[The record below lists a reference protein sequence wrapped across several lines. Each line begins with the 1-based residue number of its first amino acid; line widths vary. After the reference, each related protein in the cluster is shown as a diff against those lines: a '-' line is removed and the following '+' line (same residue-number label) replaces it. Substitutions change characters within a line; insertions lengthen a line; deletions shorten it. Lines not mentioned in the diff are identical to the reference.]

1 MLMRNDVA
9 EGRFS
14 RPREE
19 RPIESDCWHIVKA
32 DKDAAPGI
40 EVWLG
45 IDGNEVSVRLRHPGG
60 LILDTRVRVPHPD
73 NRTPAGN
80 QNFAVAD
87 CSSPEIDVPGR
98 PDRRQNDR
106 RQNDRRSIL
115 PRRQQEVLDLLI
127 SGRSNKEMARS
138 MDLGVGTIKAHVS
151 ALLRNL
157 GVSTRTAAA
166 AQGAFELTNIDRPST
181 PRNGIG
187 HTDVS
192 ISRPAVNTYIS
203 ELMKLTT

>member
-14 RPREE
+14 LPLEE
-19 RPIESDCWHIVKA
+19 RPIESDCWHIVQA
-32 DKDAAPGI
+32 DEDATPGI

-45 IDGNEVSVRLRHPGG
+45 IDGDEVSVRLRHPGG
-60 LILDTRVRVPHPD
+60 LILDTRVHVPHPD
-73 NRTPAGN
+73 NRTPSGI
-80 QNFAVAD
+80 QDLAVAGGSAPATD
-87 CSSPEIDVPGR
+87 TPRWPA
-98 PDRRQNDR
+98 DRRQRDR

-127 SGRSNKEMARS
+127 SGRSNKEIARS
-138 MDLGVGTIKAHVS
+138 LDLGVGTVKAHVS

-166 AQGAFELTNIDRPST
+166 AQGAFRTDEHTRRPSS
-181 PRNGIG
+181 
-187 HTDVS
+187 H
-192 ISRPAVNTYIS
+192 
-203 ELMKLTT
+203 